1 VGAELVAC
9 LLLVAGIIAVSA
21 GDIAVGTVTGFGGI
35 AAAVGSLVH
44 RNRRAA

>member
-1 VGAELVAC
+1 VGAEVVAC

-21 GDIAVGTVTGFGGI
+21 GDGFGGV

-44 RNRRAA
+44 RNRRAV